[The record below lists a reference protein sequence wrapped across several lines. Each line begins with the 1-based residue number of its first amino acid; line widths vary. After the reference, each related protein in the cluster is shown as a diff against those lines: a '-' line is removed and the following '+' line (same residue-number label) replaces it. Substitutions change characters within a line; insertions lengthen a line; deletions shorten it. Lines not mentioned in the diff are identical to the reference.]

1 MNREQAKQNLIT
13 IGIAEP
19 TEQQVSDYLD
29 QVNGESRRER
39 DRADRYKA
47 DASKVADLQ
56 KQLDDLNSQNLSDIE
71 KANKERDEALTN
83 VDALRKEVNQM
94 KTLNALAERGITGD
108 DAKNLIRED
117 GSLDFETLGKIITE
131 RETAAASAKEAE
143 LLKNT
148 PNPGGKGADESGD
161 KTAAQRLVEKVLP
174 KAAAPKNIIGNYI
187 NNGGN

>member
-1 MNREQAKQNLIT
+1 MNRSQAKENLIA

-148 PNPGGKGADESGD
+148 PNPGGKGAGESGD

>member
-1 MNREQAKQNLIT
+1 MNREQAKQNLIN

-56 KQLDDLNSQNLSDIE
+56 KQLDNLNSQNLSDIE

-148 PNPGGKGADESGD
+148 PNPSGG
-161 KTAAQRLVEKVLP
+161 
-174 KAAAPKNIIGNYI
+174 
-187 NNGGN
+187 NGGNDTKSNAEKLVEQILPAKGGQDNSILNKYINGGN

>member
-174 KAAAPKNIIGNYI
+174 KTAAPKNIIGNYI